1 MENVLEKDPVGMESK
16 SITSSPTMNI
26 KRKVTRETRTWTVA
40 TTITMMMTTTSRIM
54 TEMMMVTMKDHI
66 T

>member
-1 MENVLEKDPVGMESK
+1 
-16 SITSSPTMNI
+16 MNI

-54 TEMMMVTMKDHI
+54 TVMMMVTMKDHI

>member
-1 MENVLEKDPVGMESK
+1 MENVLEKDLVGMESK

-54 TEMMMVTMKDHI
+54 TVMIMVTMKDHI